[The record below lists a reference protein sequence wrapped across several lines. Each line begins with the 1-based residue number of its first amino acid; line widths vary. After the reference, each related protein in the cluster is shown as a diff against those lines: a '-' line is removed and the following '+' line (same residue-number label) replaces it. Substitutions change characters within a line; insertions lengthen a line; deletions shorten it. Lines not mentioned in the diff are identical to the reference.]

1 MMTSKWV
8 EGNWALAP
16 LFMLILLLAQPLQAL
31 APTDIEVDS
40 YLNQPLKARVFLRS
54 AEAGVIRDLRVQA
67 LDTTLPL
74 KFAVETDASGQV
86 YVVISTTQPVRE
98 PASTFALEFTW
109 PEGRLVRNYSL
120 LLDPQ

>member
-1 MMTSKWV
+1 MKTSKWIQ
-8 EGNWALAP
+8 GNWTLAP
-16 LFMLILLLAQPLQAL
+16 LFVLMLLLAQPLQAL

-54 AEAGVIRDLRVQA
+54 ADASIVRDLRVQA
-67 LDTTLPL
+67 LDTSLPL
-74 KFAVETDASGQV
+74 QFSVETDASGQV
-86 YVVISTTQPVRE
+86 YVVVSTRQPVRE

-109 PEGRLVRNYSL
+109 PDGQLVRDYSL